1 MKMERRE
8 STRDEEREKSRSKT
22 SSKPAMAG
30 LYTLSR
36 APPAARPVPAR
47 PARSHRKDVGA
58 RGGKR
63 EEDGVFFSPFSFG
76 SLLFFFQCLGNSLV
90 TWGTS

>member
-1 MKMERRE
+1 MERRK
-8 STRDEEREKSRSKT
+8 STRDGGREKSRSKT

-47 PARSHRKDVGA
+47 PARSHRKDWGGGGA
-58 RGGKR
+58 QETGRRRK
-63 EEDGVFFSPFSFG
+63 FSF
-76 SLLFFFQCLGNSLV
+76 LLFLLV
-90 TWGTS
+90 LCFSFSNVSETH

>member
-1 MKMERRE
+1 MERRK
-8 STRDEEREKSRSKT
+8 STRDGGREKSRSKT

-47 PARSHRKDVGA
+47 PARSHRKDWGGGGVGN
-58 RGGKR
+58 GK
-63 EEDGVFFSPFSFG
+63 ETEVFFSPFSFG

-90 TWGTS
+90 TWGRS